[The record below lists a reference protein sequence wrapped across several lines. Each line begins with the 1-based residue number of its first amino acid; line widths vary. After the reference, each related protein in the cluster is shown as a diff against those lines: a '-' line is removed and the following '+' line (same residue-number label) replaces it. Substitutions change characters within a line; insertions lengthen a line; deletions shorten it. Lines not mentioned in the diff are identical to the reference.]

1 MTTMTTIKATAA
13 AAPVRWLTVL
23 HDPDCSLCRHLA
35 AWLRGQPKLV
45 PLELVPVGSYVAR
58 QKFPTLDH
66 DASLGELTVV
76 SDSGEVWRGA
86 PAFVTALWALT
97 EHRPLAVSLSTPA
110 GLPLARAAVF
120 AVSAYRRATGAGVP
134 AGAPPVPARAP
145 GPVPRAEGWPPSG
158 PVCDDGSCPVS
169 ATPSG

>member
-1 MTTMTTIKATAA
+1 MTTTTDTHAGASI
-13 AAPVRWLTVL
+13 RWLTVL

-45 PLELVPVGSYVAR
+45 PLELVPVGSHTAR

-76 SDSGEVWRGA
+76 ADTGEVWRGA

-97 EHRPLAVSLSTPA
+97 EHRPLAVSLSSPA

-134 AGAPPVPARAP
+134 AGPE
-145 GPVPRAEGWPPSG
+145 EGAGAWPPGG
-158 PVCDDGSCPVS
+158 PVCDDGSCPMP